1 MLSRE
6 TAATASGPAAI
17 HIHVYDDS
25 NPLAERRMRIVA
37 AITAVMMVV
46 EIGAGWLFNSMALL
60 ADGWHMSSHALALGL
75 AAAAYAFARR
85 LARDQRFAFGTWKI
99 EVLGGYTSALFL
111 LGVAA
116 YMVYESANHLM
127 HPTPIAFNEALPIAG
142 LGLIINLVSAYLL
155 GTASHHHHYHHG
167 AEHSHH
173 RDRTGEDHDHDH
185 DHDGHARHAQHA
197 ASAAAGGEQHE
208 HLHPSGHED
217 LNLRSAYIHVA
228 ADAATSVLAIG
239 ALTGG
244 KFFGLV
250 WLDPV
255 MGFIGAIVVA
265 LWSVGLLRSTGRVLL
280 DAEMD
285 APVVASIRRAVR
297 DSKIPA
303 KIQDLHVWRVSR
315 SKYACLL
322 SVASDSRATPEHF
335 RSVLATHEE
344 LVHVTVEVNHVS
356 EA

>member
-1 MLSRE
+1 MRLHADEELMSSSE
-6 TAATASGPAAI
+6 TAAASSAPAHTHI
-17 HIHVYDDS
+17 HIYDDS

-37 AITAVMMVV
+37 AITAVMMLV
-46 EIGAGWLFNSMALL
+46 EIGAGWTFNSMALL

-111 LGVAA
+111 VGVAA
-116 YMVYESANHLM
+116 YMVLESANHLM
-127 HPTPIAFNEALPIAG
+127 HPSPIAFNEALVIAVV
-142 LGLIINLVSAYLL
+142 GLIVNIVSAYLL
-155 GTASHHHHYHHG
+155 GGAAHHHHHG
-167 AEHSHH
+167 ADHSHEH
-173 RDRTGEDHDHDH
+173 AGEHQEHAH
-185 DHDGHARHAQHA
+185 AEGHQHVHATQH
-197 ASAAAGGEQHE
+197 H
-208 HLHPSGHED
+208 D

-228 ADAATSVLAIG
+228 ADAATSVLAIS
-239 ALTGG
+239 ALAGG

-255 MGFIGAIVVA
+255 MGFIGATVVA

-285 APVVASIRRAVR
+285 APVVAAIRRAVR
-297 DSKIPA
+297 DSDIPA
-303 KIQDLHVWRVSR
+303 QIQDLHVWRVSR

-322 SVASDSRATPEHF
+322 SVACDSGATPEQF
-335 RSVLATHEE
+335 RNVLANHEE
-344 LVHVTVEVNHVS
+344 LVHVTVEVNQTP
-356 EA
+356 EAGARRAP

>member
-1 MLSRE
+1 MSSSE
-6 TAATASGPAAI
+6 TAAAASGPAHT
-17 HIHVYDDS
+17 HIHVYDDT

-37 AITAVMMVV
+37 AITAVMMLV
-46 EIGAGWLFNSMALL
+46 EIGAGWSFNSMALL

-111 LGVAA
+111 VGVAA
-116 YMVYESANHLM
+116 YMVFESANHLM
-127 HPTPIAFNEALPIAG
+127 HPSPIAFNEALVIAG
-142 LGLIINLVSAYLL
+142 AGLIVNIVSAYLL
-155 GTASHHHHYHHG
+155 GGAAHHHG
-167 AEHSHH
+167 AEQSHPH
-173 RDRTGEDHDHDH
+173 ASEHAAHDHDH
-185 DHDGHARHAQHA
+185 AHAEGHQHV
-197 ASAAAGGEQHE
+197 HTTP
-208 HLHPSGHED
+208 HHD

-255 MGFIGAIVVA
+255 MGFIGATVVA

-285 APVVASIRRAVR
+285 APVVAAIRRAVR
-297 DSKIPA
+297 DSEIPA
-303 KIQDLHVWRVSR
+303 QIQDLHVWRVSR

-322 SVASDSRATPEHF
+322 SVACDSHATPEQF
-335 RSVLATHEE
+335 RSMLATHEE
-344 LVHVTVEVNHVS
+344 LVHVTVEVNHTP
-356 EA
+356 EGAARRAR